1 MSFHIPPETGQLE
14 EKPSGLAAR
23 QKFFQC
29 SCQQSWVG
37 LDGRN
42 LHNMIF
48 GEYGEAIFLACH
60 QMTET
65 DQQKAR
71 HRSSMRAPVS
81 AEENCWIAR
90 RLEQKTR
97 DLSWASVASLP
108 PEAPG
113 EAQLWRSAGPG
124 SRSSRCW
131 SRCCCCSSLHHC
143 CPTSCQDQPFRNL
156 SRFAPE

>member
-1 MSFHIPPETGQLE
+1 ME

-48 GEYGEAIFLACH
+48 GEYGEVIFLAQWH

-65 DQQKAR
+65 DLQKAP
-71 HRSSMRAPVS
+71 HRSSMRALVS

-90 RLEQKTR
+90 HLEQKTR

-113 EAQLWRSAGPG
+113 EPQLWRSAGPG

-131 SRCCCCSSLHHC
+131 SRCRCCSSLHHC
-143 CPTSCQDQPFRNL
+143 CPTSRQDQLFRNL